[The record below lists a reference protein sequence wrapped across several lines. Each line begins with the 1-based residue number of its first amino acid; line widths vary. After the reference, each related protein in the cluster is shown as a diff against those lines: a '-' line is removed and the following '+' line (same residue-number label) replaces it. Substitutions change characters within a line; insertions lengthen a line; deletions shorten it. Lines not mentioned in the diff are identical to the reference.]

1 MNFLVLSFNFIRF
14 LFTNT
19 IMMYD
24 YLYNKFNF
32 SFINTKHYILQNEH
46 IKFYKINVNK
56 KNISFIENFSF
67 NEYVFLLYY
76 YDNKFYDV
84 SDYLNFH
91 ISIFE
96 NECEKKEKVRIIT
109 DYIKIEIVPLIEQ
122 RSSKIKS
129 IEYST
134 EKRII
139 NNTLYGM
146 NEFGDIKLLL
156 QPEHRPSF
164 MSVFN

>member
-1 MNFLVLSFNFIRF
+1 
-14 LFTNT
+14 
-19 IMMYD
+19 MYN

-56 KNISFIENFSF
+56 KNITFIENFSF

-76 YDNKFYDV
+76 YNNKFYDV
-84 SDYLNFH
+84 SNYVNFQV
-91 ISIFE
+91 SIFAE
-96 NECEKKEKVRIIT
+96 LNERKEKSDIIA
-109 DYIKIEIVPLIEQ
+109 DYIKIEIIPLIE
-122 RSSKIKS
+122 SCKIKS

-134 EKRII
+134 EKKII
-139 NNTLYGM
+139 NDTLYGM

-156 QPEHRPSF
+156 QTHND
-164 MSVFN
+164 FN